1 VALFVP
7 ESSSL
12 FQQFLAWLM
21 SRRPEYT
28 DPKVLAHGDGREG
41 TQLNL
46 YLLVFLLMTC
56 TLCLQPADTRGESLS
71 GGVLAWLSGG
81 VLAWLSVWSKVQTCI
96 WPS

>member
-1 VALFVP
+1 
-7 ESSSL
+7 
-12 FQQFLAWLM
+12 M

-41 TQLNL
+41 HQLNL

-71 GGVLAWLSGG
+71 GGVLAWLS
-81 VLAWLSVWSKVQTCI
+81 VWSKVQTCI